1 MRILEPSQKKLPS
14 LEAERTAGVMADCLH
29 QVELLAMLPSV
40 LQNLDRLSPSLSEE
54 LGEAL
59 SGHRLTVER
68 VDQAEEAPTAELDK
82 EFRSSLKNVLRLLRD
97 RPADLRAV
105 RGAAA
110 AGGPGR
116 SDGMQGLIG
125 GLQGLHRILVQR
137 LLTGPGEERQRARFL
152 QDLAQRHANNLG
164 LLALLEEKV
173 AAVTRERDAEVRP
186 TSHPP
191 LASQRGTRRYGLHLT
206 HL

>member
-1 MRILEPSQKKLPS
+1 MSAGPGPDPPSRPISEEAMRILEPSQKKLPS

-105 RGAAA
+105 RAAA
-110 AGGPGR
+110 EAGGPGR
-116 SDGMQGLIG
+116 SEGMQGLIG

-173 AAVTRERDAEVRP
+173 AAVTRERDAENNF
-186 TSHPP
+186 
-191 LASQRGTRRYGLHLT
+191 
-206 HL
+206 